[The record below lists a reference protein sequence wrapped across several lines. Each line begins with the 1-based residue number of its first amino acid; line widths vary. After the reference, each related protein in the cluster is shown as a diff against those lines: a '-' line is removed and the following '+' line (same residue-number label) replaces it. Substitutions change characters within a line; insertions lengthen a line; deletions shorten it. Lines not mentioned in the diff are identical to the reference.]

1 MVWYINQSE
10 LIKGGRS
17 LHFANYGNE
26 TGGLMRITFAWF
38 PPAWTKEELINGLI
52 KLGWAEDHLALTQMT
67 VAAIGCYLKTYVTDL
82 DIASKL
88 HWDLRRVLV
97 TKGSTMLDFPEVGE
111 SRRDPLHVAAQLE
124 ASIKEAIKVAK
135 KITRSKEAAKIRR
148 GLRTALD
155 NYHN

>member
-1 MVWYINQSE
+1 
-10 LIKGGRS
+10 
-17 LHFANYGNE
+17 
-26 TGGLMRITFAWF
+26 MRITFTWF
-38 PPAWTKEELINGLI
+38 PPVWTKEELLNGLT

-67 VAAIGCYLKTYVTDL
+67 VAAMGCYLKTYVADL
-82 DIASKL
+82 DTANKL